1 MPWYQ
6 IFSPDLATRN
16 GPELVLLGG
25 LEDVSIVW
33 VLSRFFFKTKL
44 VSSRHYLTW
53 NEALKRVQTS
63 TKAFY
68 FMQCTVTSWILS
80 EVTLVIQ
87 VFPLNQYQCIYTTNF
102 WRYLKP
108 RL

>member
-44 VSSRHYLTW
+44 VSSRHYLT
-53 NEALKRVQTS
+53 
-63 TKAFY
+63 
-68 FMQCTVTSWILS
+68 
-80 EVTLVIQ
+80 
-87 VFPLNQYQCIYTTNF
+87 
-102 WRYLKP
+102 
-108 RL
+108 